1 MKKVFLSLLMVFT
14 LSAVSFANNPPPDE
28 GMWLPIFVERLNYVD
43 MQKMGL
49 NLTAEEIY
57 SINNSSIKDAI
68 INFGNFCTAEL
79 VSPEGLMLSNHHC
92 GYDAIQTHSSVE
104 HDYLTDGFWAMSRE
118 EELPNEGLT
127 ATFFIR
133 MADVTEQV
141 LENVTDEMTE
151 EERSAAI
158 EEVIVTLEDEATED
172 GKYDVEVQSFFEGNE
187 YYLFV
192 YETYRD
198 VRLVGAPPSAIGKYG
213 GDTDNWMWPRHTGDF
228 SMFRIYTAPDGSPA
242 DYAEE
247 NVPLKSKHY
256 LPISLKGVERED
268 FAMIWGYP
276 GGTDRYR
283 TSYGIELT
291 VDRVD
296 PAVINIG
303 DILLPIMKEDMDA
316 SEKVRIMY
324 ASKYAGVANLWKN
337 KIGERR
343 GLKKLKV
350 YDKKKELEANF
361 QIWADAD
368 PERKEKYGKVMQVFE
383 QGYTELMEM
392 KAQESMWYYQGP
404 FFVSQ
409 LMTFPLQNRGLEGVL
424 ANKKVSQD
432 DLQSFRN
439 RAKGHFK
446 DYNPDTEKKLYAAA
460 LKMVYKKV
468 PVDLQPDVFGKLI
481 LSKYKGDFDAFAEA
495 VFEESIFATE
505 ENYNTF
511 LDKPKAKVFEN
522 DLAKQVTESFF
533 QSFMALNASTGEI
546 SDKLDGA
553 KRLYIEGLR
562 EMLPDRVF
570 YPDANFTMRLTY
582 GEVLDYYPA
591 DAVHYDYVTTLSG
604 VMEKEDPANDEF
616 VVPEKLKELYEAED
630 FGRYGKDD
638 IVVCFLTNNDITGGN
653 SGSPVINGDGELIGI
668 AFDGNWEA
676 MSGDIAFEPELQRCI
691 NVDIRYVV
699 FIIDKY
705 AGAQNIIDELTIHE

>member
-268 FAMIWGYP
+268 FAKDIRLKIY
-276 GGTDRYR
+276 RY
-283 TSYGIELT
+283 
-291 VDRVD
+291 
-296 PAVINIG
+296 
-303 DILLPIMKEDMDA
+303 
-316 SEKVRIMY
+316 
-324 ASKYAGVANLWKN
+324 
-337 KIGERR
+337 
-343 GLKKLKV
+343 
-350 YDKKKELEANF
+350 
-361 QIWADAD
+361 
-368 PERKEKYGKVMQVFE
+368 
-383 QGYTELMEM
+383 
-392 KAQESMWYYQGP
+392 
-404 FFVSQ
+404 FFVY
-409 LMTFPLQNRGLEGVL
+409 
-424 ANKKVSQD
+424 
-432 DLQSFRN
+432 
-439 RAKGHFK
+439 HF
-446 DYNPDTEKKLYAAA
+446 
-460 LKMVYKKV
+460 
-468 PVDLQPDVFGKLI
+468 
-481 LSKYKGDFDAFAEA
+481 
-495 VFEESIFATE
+495 
-505 ENYNTF
+505 
-511 LDKPKAKVFEN
+511 
-522 DLAKQVTESFF
+522 
-533 QSFMALNASTGEI
+533 
-546 SDKLDGA
+546 
-553 KRLYIEGLR
+553 
-562 EMLPDRVF
+562 
-570 YPDANFTMRLTY
+570 
-582 GEVLDYYPA
+582 
-591 DAVHYDYVTTLSG
+591 
-604 VMEKEDPANDEF
+604 
-616 VVPEKLKELYEAED
+616 
-630 FGRYGKDD
+630 
-638 IVVCFLTNNDITGGN
+638 
-653 SGSPVINGDGELIGI
+653 
-668 AFDGNWEA
+668 
-676 MSGDIAFEPELQRCI
+676 
-691 NVDIRYVV
+691 
-699 FIIDKY
+699 
-705 AGAQNIIDELTIHE
+705 